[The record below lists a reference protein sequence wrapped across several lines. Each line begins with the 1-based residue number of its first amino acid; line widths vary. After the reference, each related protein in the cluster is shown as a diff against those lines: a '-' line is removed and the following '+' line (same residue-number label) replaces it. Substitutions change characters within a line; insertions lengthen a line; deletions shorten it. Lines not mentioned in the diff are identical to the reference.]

1 MKVKRPIFSKL
12 FGTLFASATLAVSAL
27 APAQAQSAANYP
39 DRAVKV
45 IVAAATGSSPDS
57 IGRLVAHKLSEKWG
71 QSVLIENVAGLG
83 GIIGTERAAKQT
95 ADGYTLLLSTIG
107 GMSVG
112 VSVMDNLPYDP
123 VKDFEPITMAMSMPN
138 LFVVHPSVPVKTVE
152 ELIAYI
158 KANPGKLR
166 YGHPGAGTTG
176 HLSGEMLKQQMD
188 IEMLGIPY
196 KSSSHMTTDLLAGHF
211 EVLFHN
217 SSVLLPH
224 VRSGAATGLGV
235 TSLERVAAM
244 PDIPTLA
251 ESGMPGFSIN
261 AWWGFYA
268 PAGTPAEIVKK
279 VNADINAIIAEPEVQ
294 AWITERMGIPGGG
307 TPEELATFQASET
320 KKWAEV
326 IKNADIPTEQ

>member
-1 MKVKRPIFSKL
+1 M
-12 FGTLFASATLAVSAL
+12 
-27 APAQAQSAANYP
+27 
-39 DRAVKV
+39 
-45 IVAAATGSSPDS
+45 VAAATGSSPDS

-95 ADGYTLLLSTIG
+95 PDGYTLLLSTIG

-138 LFVVHPSVPVKTVE
+138 LFVVHPSVPVKTFD
-152 ELIAYI
+152 ELMAYI
-158 KANPGKLR
+158 KENPGKLR

-176 HLSGEMLKQQMD
+176 HLSGEMLKQRMGIKD
-188 IEMLGIPY
+188 LLGIPY

-235 TSLERVAAM
+235 TSRERIAAM
-244 PDIPTLA
+244 PDIPTIA
-251 ESGMPGFSIN
+251 ESGLPGFEIS

-268 PAGTPAEIVKK
+268 PAGTPKEIVQK
-279 VNADINAIIAEPEVQ
+279 VSEDINAIIAEPEVQ
-294 AWITERMGIPGGG
+294 DWIIERMGTPGGG
-307 TPEELATFQASET
+307 TPEELAAFQASET
-320 KKWAEV
+320 QKWGEV

>member
-1 MKVKRPIFSKL
+1 MKRPLFSKL
-12 FGTLFASATLAVSAL
+12 FAALFASATLAMSMV
-27 APAQAQSAANYP
+27 APTQAQSAENYP
-39 DRAVKV
+39 ERAVK
-45 IVAAATGSSPDS
+45 IINSSATGSSPDAIS
-57 IGRLVAHKLSEKWG
+57 RLIAHKLSEKWG
-71 QSVLIENVAGLG
+71 QSVLIENIAGLG

-107 GMSVG
+107 AMSVG

-123 VKDFEPITMAMSMPN
+123 VKDFVPITMSMYMPN

-152 ELIAYI
+152 ELVAYI

-176 HLSGEMLKQQMD
+176 HLSGEMFKQQMGV
-188 IEMLGIPY
+188 EMLGIPY
-196 KSSSHMTTDLLAGHF
+196 KSSSHMATDLLAGHF

-217 SSVLLPH
+217 SSVMLPH
-224 VRSGAATGLGV
+224 VRSGAATALGV

-244 PDIPTLA
+244 PDVPTLS

-268 PAGTPAEIVKK
+268 PAGTPPEIIKK
-279 VNADINAIIAEPEVQ
+279 VNQDINAIIAEPEVQ
-294 AWITERMGIPGGG
+294 AWITERMGTPGGG
-307 TPEELATFQASET
+307 TPEELAAFQASET

>member
-1 MKVKRPIFSKL
+1 MKRTIFSKL
-12 FGTLFASATLAVSAL
+12 FGTIFASATLAMSAA
-27 APAQAQSAANYP
+27 APAQAQSANNYP
-39 DRAVKV
+39 DRAVKI

-138 LFVVHPSVPVKTVE
+138 LFVVHPSVPVKTFD
-152 ELIAYI
+152 ELMAYI
-158 KANPGKLR
+158 KENPGKLR

-176 HLSGEMLKQQMD
+176 HLSGEMLKQRMGIKD
-188 IEMLGIPY
+188 LLGIPY

-235 TSLERVAAM
+235 TSLERIAAM
-244 PDIPTLA
+244 PDIPTIA
-251 ESGMPGFSIN
+251 ESGLPDFAIS

-268 PAGTPAEIVKK
+268 PAGTSPEIVKK
-279 VNADINAIIAEPEVQ
+279 VSEDINAIIAEPEVQ
-294 AWITERMGIPGGG
+294 AWIIERMGTPGGG
-307 TPEELATFQASET
+307 TPEELAAFQASET

>member
-1 MKVKRPIFSKL
+1 MSAV
-12 FGTLFASATLAVSAL
+12 ASV
-27 APAQAQSAANYP
+27 QAQSAENYP
-39 DRAVKV
+39 ERAVK
-45 IVAAATGSSPDS
+45 IMVAAATGSSPDS

-95 ADGYTLLLSTIG
+95 PDGYTLLLSTIG

-138 LFVVHPSVPVKTVE
+138 LFVVHPSVPVKTFD
-152 ELIAYI
+152 ELMAYI
-158 KANPGKLR
+158 KENPGKLR

-176 HLSGEMLKQQMD
+176 HLSGEMLKQRMGIKD
-188 IEMLGIPY
+188 LLGIPY

-235 TSLERVAAM
+235 TSRERIAAM
-244 PDIPTLA
+244 PDIPTIA
-251 ESGMPGFSIN
+251 ESGLPGFEIS

-268 PAGTPAEIVKK
+268 PAGTPKEIVQK
-279 VNADINAIIAEPEVQ
+279 VSEDINAIIAEPEVQ
-294 AWITERMGIPGGG
+294 DWIIERMGTPGGG
-307 TPEELATFQASET
+307 TPEELAAFQASET

>member
-1 MKVKRPIFSKL
+1 MRRTIFSKL
-12 FGTLFASATLAVSAL
+12 FGTLFASATLAMSAVGSV
-27 APAQAQSAANYP
+27 QAQSAKNYP
-39 DRAVKV
+39 ERAVKI
-45 IVAAATGSSPDS
+45 IVSAATGSSPDA

-71 QSVLIENVAGLG
+71 QTVVIENVAGLG

-95 ADGYTLLLSTIG
+95 PDGYTLLLSTIG

-138 LFVVHPSVPVKTVE
+138 LFVVHPSVPVKTFD
-152 ELIAYI
+152 ELMTYI
-158 KANPGKLR
+158 KENPGKLR

-176 HLSGEMLKQQMD
+176 HLSGEMLKQRMGIKD
-188 IEMLGIPY
+188 LLGIPY

-235 TSLERVAAM
+235 TSPERIAAM
-244 PDIPTLA
+244 PDIPTIA
-251 ESGMPGFSIN
+251 ESGLPGFEIA

-268 PAGTPAEIVKK
+268 PAGTPKEIVNK
-279 VNADINAIIAEPEVQ
+279 VSEDINAIIAEPEVQ
-294 AWITERMGIPGGG
+294 EWIIERMGTPGGG
-307 TPEELATFQASET
+307 TPEELAAFQASET

>member
-1 MKVKRPIFSKL
+1 
-12 FGTLFASATLAVSAL
+12 
-27 APAQAQSAANYP
+27 
-39 DRAVKV
+39 
-45 IVAAATGSSPDS
+45 
-57 IGRLVAHKLSEKWG
+57 
-71 QSVLIENVAGLG
+71 
-83 GIIGTERAAKQT
+83 
-95 ADGYTLLLSTIG
+95 
-107 GMSVG
+107 MSVG

-138 LFVVHPSVPVKTVE
+138 LFVVHPSVPVKTFD
-152 ELIAYI
+152 ELMAYI
-158 KANPGKLR
+158 KENPGKLR

-176 HLSGEMLKQQMD
+176 HLSGEMLKQRMGIKD
-188 IEMLGIPY
+188 LLGIPY

-268 PAGTPAEIVKK
+268 PAGTPADIVKK